1 MSEENE
7 TTLDDMLIEKEMGG
21 AEQKVFLQFG
31 MYNCKNSQLV
41 AKSSGIDCSSELIE
55 GILNLLKIF

>member
-21 AEQKVFLQFG
+21 AEQKVFLHFG
-31 MYNCKNSQLV
+31 MLNCKMLSLQRKLLV
-41 AKSSGIDCSSELIE
+41 LSVPIIGLRNI
-55 GILNLLKIF
+55 